1 MPCRTYINMP
11 EGTYRKHGVSD
22 LQRMPYRT
30 YINMPEG
37 DLQKACRIGLTA
49 NAVCELPTRDLRE
62 ACQETCELPTR
73 DMRAASCLQETCELP
88 TTDMRAAHKGLTG
101 SMPRDMRPACKRHAS
116 CPQRTTLVWHAGYL
130 ENDTEV
136 QRISENET
144 GHRSGSAES
153 RPHGT
158 HSECHNR
165 TYMNM
170 PARDMQKANQE
181 GQTLAW

>member
-1 MPCRTYINMP
+1 
-11 EGTYRKHGVSD
+11 
-22 LQRMPYRT
+22 MPYRT
-30 YINMPEG
+30 HNNMPDR

-49 NAVCELPTRDLRE
+49 NAVGELPTRDLQE
-62 ACQETCELPTR
+62 ACQETCDLPAR
-73 DMRAASCLQETCELP
+73 
-88 TTDMRAAHKGLTG
+88 DMRAAHKG
-101 SMPRDMRPACKRHAS
+101 
-116 CPQRTTLVWHAGYL
+116 QTLVWHAGYL

-136 QRISENET
+136 QRISEIEA